1 MNPWR
6 LNKYENMKFFGNYYF
21 RWWENKKW
29 KYTGNLFITN
39 KILSVIMT
47 CLNSSNL
54 WHLKITKLGDN
65 LYIDKME
72 NSEIDLMRVNEI
84 DNTPIDEDD

>member
-1 MNPWR
+1 
-6 LNKYENMKFFGNYYF
+6 
-21 RWWENKKW
+21 
-29 KYTGNLFITN
+29 
-39 KILSVIMT
+39 MT
-47 CLNSSNL
+47 CLYSSHP